1 MNVNDIFEE
10 SIFILFFN
18 IFKFFFNRDLNRYCL
33 VYMFFFTF
41 FRKKISCPETF
52 FVYVKFQMHNFLRDL
67 QSFHFVFKMTISKMR
82 NLCSSIF
89 HKIFE
94 TNSCEI
100 MHYGKSLIS
109 GFQEFFVS
117 INKTFILA
125 ARLGTRL
132 TCWTVPCN
140 FFGRR
145 DNIDTF
151 NNICFF

>member
-18 IFKFFFNRDLNRYCL
+18 FLKFFFNRDLNHCCL

-52 FVYVKFQMHNFLRDL
+52 FVYVKFQTHNFWGDL
-67 QSFHFVFKMTISKMR
+67 QSFHFMFKITISKMR

-100 MHYGKSLIS
+100 VFMWNNALREKFNFWFSRVFCEYYQNFYFGS
-109 GFQEFFVS
+109 
-117 INKTFILA
+117 KT
-125 ARLGTRL
+125 GH
-132 TCWTVPCN
+132 
-140 FFGRR
+140 
-145 DNIDTF
+145 
-151 NNICFF
+151 